1 MVRSLWMLRSVDPG
15 FDVHGNIKMT
25 LPVSGPGYNTL
36 EQFVTFFQ
44 QVLLR
49 VRPVPGVQSAGLIDD
64 LPLTG
69 DGSHQPIAIEGQPHV
84 PMADQ
89 PEVNVRA
96 ITSGYLESMHIP
108 LLQGRDLMDSDTG
121 DRQSVILISKEMAD
135 RFWPGENPIG
145 KHLTMTFF
153 PDRIR
158 EVAGVVGDVRQD
170 GLDVS
175 APAATLYV
183 PVTQL
188 SNPKVGSWHSF
199 TMSLVV
205 RTKAQPTSLVSAVT
219 DAIHQVDR
227 GQPVLEVSTMEDVV
241 SESLSP
247 QRLNMLL
254 LAAFAGLALM
264 LAAVGIYSVLS
275 YGVRRRVRE
284 IGIRM
289 ALGAQVKDVL
299 KMIVLEG
306 MRPTLVGL
314 AIGLVGALA
323 LGRVLA
329 TVLYGVRPTDPLT
342 FLAVSM
348 LLATVALFAS
358 LIPAFRATKVE
369 PMKSLREE

>member
-1 MVRSLWMLRSVDPG
+1 
-15 FDVHGNIKMT
+15 
-25 LPVSGPGYNTL
+25 
-36 EQFVTFFQ
+36 
-44 QVLLR
+44 
-49 VRPVPGVQSAGLIDD
+49 
-64 LPLTG
+64 
-69 DGSHQPIAIEGQPHV
+69 
-84 PMADQ
+84 
-89 PEVNVRA
+89 
-96 ITSGYLESMHIP
+96 
-108 LLQGRDLMDSDTG
+108 
-121 DRQSVILISKEMAD
+121 
-135 RFWPGENPIG
+135 
-145 KHLTMTFF
+145 
-153 PDRIR
+153 
-158 EVAGVVGDVRQD
+158 
-170 GLDVS
+170 
-175 APAATLYV
+175 
-183 PVTQL
+183 
-188 SNPKVGSWHSF
+188 
-199 TMSLVV
+199 
-205 RTKAQPTSLVSAVT
+205 T

-369 PMKSLREE
+369 PM